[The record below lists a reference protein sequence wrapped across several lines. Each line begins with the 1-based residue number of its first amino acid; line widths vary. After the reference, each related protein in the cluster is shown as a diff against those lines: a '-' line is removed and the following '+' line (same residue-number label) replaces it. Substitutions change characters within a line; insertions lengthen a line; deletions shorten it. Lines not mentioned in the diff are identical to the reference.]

1 MAGGARCPVDTM
13 LRLPRVEAVMIRNQ
27 PRIVS
32 LLPSCTEIICALG
45 FEDCLVARSH
55 ECDFPASVR
64 NLPACTASK
73 ISTTASSAEIDREV
87 KSLLQQALS
96 LYAIDSAMLRELQ
109 PDLILTQAQCEVCAV
124 SLTEVEQAVSEWTGR
139 RPRILSLSPQR
150 LADLWENIR
159 EVAEALGAAR
169 RGREL
174 LQQLKD
180 RVADVI
186 VKTVPLK
193 RRPSVGCLEWFD
205 PLMAAGNWVPELVE
219 LAGGLNLFGEAGKHS
234 PWLNWEAVQEHDPEV
249 LVLMPCGFDLVR
261 TRTEAATL
269 TRLPDWDKLRA
280 VNPAASSSWMA
291 TSSSTAPARAS
302 LIRWR
307 CSARCCIHPS
317 SISAIVAKAGSGS
330 DCESVSGAAEGAT
343 GRSAGGRWI

>member
-73 ISTTASSAEIDREV
+73 ISATASSAEIDREV

-96 LYAIDSAMLRELQ
+96 LYDIDIAMLRELQ
-109 PDLILTQAQCEVCAV
+109 PDFILTQAQCEVCAV

-249 LVLMPCGFDLVR
+249 LVLMPCGFDLAR

-280 VNPAASSSWMA
+280 VKSGRVFVVDGNQFFNRPG
-291 TSSSTAPARAS
+291 PRLVDS
-302 LIRWR
+302 LEMLGEML
-307 CSARCCIHPS
+307 HPS
-317 SISAIVAKAGSGS
+317 EFDFGHRGESWQRFGS
-330 DCESVSGAAEGAT
+330 
-343 GRSAGGRWI
+343 